1 MAQTSSS
8 LYIPAPR
15 EKDVKDES
23 EGEADEGQDGPDQPE
38 DDDADDDAFN
48 SNSASVDSNG
58 LQDFQYKFDSAL
70 RQPSRGLLVKDLMIL
85 FGGSSIY
92 GRRAAFHKGLI
103 VTVSWLIL

>member
-1 MAQTSSS
+1 VAQTSSS

-85 FGGSSIY
+85 FDGSSIY